1 MWYFIPPSDFF
12 AYVAHLLKPVKFSQN
27 DYLYKVEDMIDEM
40 YFVIKGTIIFVLEPK
55 YNEREIKDIGKS
67 ILLYNKM

>member
-1 MWYFIPPSDFF
+1 
-12 AYVAHLLKPVKFSQN
+12 
-27 DYLYKVEDMIDEM
+27 MIDEM

-67 ILLYNKM
+67 ILFFNII